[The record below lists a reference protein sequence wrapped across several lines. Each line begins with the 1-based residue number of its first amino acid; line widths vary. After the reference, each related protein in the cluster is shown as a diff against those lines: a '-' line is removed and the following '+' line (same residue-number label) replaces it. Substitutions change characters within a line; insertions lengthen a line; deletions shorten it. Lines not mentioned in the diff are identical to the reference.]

1 MRNSGL
7 VLFACA
13 GLLLSGG
20 AILGGSTAWS
30 LLRISY
36 YFWTSDLGVELG
48 SSVLF
53 ITGAMLCLPACWLST
68 LVPYHT
74 KSMSLMATLMGL
86 VTVAMLMLSMGLS
99 SITGLSRAVREPSTL
114 NASMLR
120 AMAFDNLDPSIKSAF
135 SAMQL
140 ELRCCGV
147 QSYSD
152 WYQHRGTLPPACCG
166 RVWNGKRGE
175 HCDVP
180 LYTNG
185 CLRPALAELRR
196 YVNAL
201 SILASAIV
209 VVMGVTLF
217 TTAYILVTNVVE
229 RSEARA
235 FKPAQPLRIACLAA
249 PPLVSFTSPATLTN
263 PSQM

>member
-1 MRNSGL
+1 MREGK
-7 VLFACA
+7 
-13 GLLLSGG
+13 
-20 AILGGSTAWS
+20 
-30 LLRISY
+30 
-36 YFWTSDLGVELG
+36 GVEFYE
-48 SSVLF
+48 V
-53 ITGAMLCLPACWLST
+53 
-68 LVPYHT
+68 V
-74 KSMSLMATLMGL
+74 LMGL
-86 VTVAMLMLSMGLS
+86 VTVAMLMLSMGLA

-135 SAMQL
+135 SAKQL

-185 CLRPALAELRR
+185 CLRPALAELRC

-217 TTAYILVTNVVE
+217 TAATAYILVTNVVE

-235 FKPAQPLRIACLAA
+235 FKPAQPLRRGRAGVRRLAGTTLLMYRTISSIKILRNIIIIEEAAGAAAPARRVTPAQFPPVARPLLGPFAA
-249 PPLVSFTSPATLTN
+249 PP
-263 PSQM
+263 